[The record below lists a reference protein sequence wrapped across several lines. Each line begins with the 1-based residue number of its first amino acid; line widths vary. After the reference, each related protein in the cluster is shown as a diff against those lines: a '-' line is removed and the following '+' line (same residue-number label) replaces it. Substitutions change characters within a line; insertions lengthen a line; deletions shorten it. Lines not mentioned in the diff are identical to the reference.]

1 MNEVIDAFS
10 EEYNNE
16 EDLKGSTN
24 SFLYRDIKNVVR
36 QEAGDPPLPW
46 GEYPDGMDTES
57 EEAINY
63 DLFRSKYLGL
73 PSEKIENDLGEEEL
87 YSIHDQKIIK
97 KAQAMPEGS
106 QNTDKNW
113 VVASKIVHSYLNPN
127 AKPFGSTETREVYKG
142 VQMDGFPAQN
152 TELEDAKAYG
162 NWGVNFMTAI
172 DYNWGALVWNAGKL
186 NNAPPKVAKA
196 MYYLM
201 ETADRDGMLLS
212 NFGKGM
218 LATAL
223 DPSTLVGLGTLGLGL
238 AGKFAG
244 KKLSRMAF
252 KEVLKKTILTMPS
265 ASTAYLAGE
274 GAVMMGVDNYARQNI
289 KVDAGV
295 QDDINVGEVGTST
308 ALGGAF
314 GSAID
319 VLSPSVIE
327 GGKRL
332 IVGAGKKADEFLNN
346 NKVGTTLNMGV
357 DPTVPIA
364 EGLSKLGKALDD
376 TTPKVDQDYL
386 GFYSKALEV
395 TKTLKQEKG
404 SGQQFKG
411 MLIKNGVKQD
421 ELDWLGLDEVLSK
434 DKVTK
439 AEIEQHINDNRITIS
454 EEVAEVNEIAEAMNF
469 DASEENVRLDDLA
482 IKSGAIPDK
491 MKATYT
497 PEDAYGNDYLANRAS
512 EILEDH
518 NANLSELDLP
528 MTEARAMEL
537 ATDEYYDNPIRF
549 YEDKNTGYVINGNDE
564 VGYSIFTNKIA
575 SYDNRNRLKTM
586 NNDEDIYSLNEAVLQ
601 AQSLAQD
608 DGILNAYGSG
618 ARHRDYTVDEGNT
631 GDNYR
636 EIKLILYDSK
646 EGDFYEQSHYDEENI
661 LASIRTTDR
670 VSDDGSKVLF
680 VEEIQSDWGQ
690 QGRSNGFK
698 PTNKQYKDTQIE
710 IKKLIAEHEKEINSY
725 TIKQGDKRIPFADW
739 YYARIK
745 ELAVS
750 DYDKTMADGK
760 NFTGLQQH
768 FDNELRLGNIVGV
781 IDKSKYSDYK
791 TSMSNIQE
799 MYGNIN
805 SKNASLTKR
814 IPQAPFVTDTN
825 KWTGLTIKRLMAKA
839 EEEGYDSIAFSAG
852 IIHANRWNN
861 QGLKTYYD
869 KVLPS
874 VINKVVGKI
883 DKSSIGKVTLV
894 HSNYNENTGLKI
906 YSDLDG
912 FPQLAIRLTPKV
924 KETVKK
930 GQALFS
936 AGGLLGAGMLG
947 SQGENS
953 EVMNGNT

>member
-46 GEYPDGMDTES
+46 GEYPEGMDTES

-152 TELEDAKAYG
+152 TELEDAEAYG

-274 GAVMMGVDNYARQNI
+274 GAVMMGSDNYARQNI

-295 QDDINVGEVGTST
+295 QDDINVGEVATST
-308 ALGGAF
+308 AIGGAF

-332 IVGAGKKADEFLNN
+332 IAGAGKEIKQFIDN
-346 NKVGTTLNMGV
+346 NKIGANLNTGIISARL
-357 DPTVPIA
+357 PTAVNSIEDGIENNLQIGSA
-364 EGLSKLGKALDD
+364 DILND
-376 TTPKVDQDYL
+376 
-386 GFYSKALEV
+386 
-395 TKTLKQEKG
+395 TKTLEKNINVIKDYPNLTVNEING
-404 SGQQFKG
+404 S
-411 MLIKNGVKQD
+411 
-421 ELDWLGLDEVLSK
+421 
-434 DKVTK
+434 
-439 AEIEQHINDNRITIS
+439 S
-454 EEVAEVNEIAEAMNF
+454 EEVAETYIEHMKNNLLWLHDKVPEKTRVRSKLWYDGANQKVNELSKEYNVPANSIAGVFASLSPQKDWFMN
-469 DASEENVRLDDLA
+469 ASLGMRVIDILTKQQDFKFSKEMLDVSLNGY
-482 IKSGAIPDK
+482 IKNGKPKKGIFSQPQ
-491 MKATYT
+491 Y
-497 PEDAYGNDYLANRAS
+497 S
-512 EILEDH
+512 ELFEYIKGKK
-518 NANLSELDLP
+518 LSELE
-528 MTEARAMEL
+528 TSGEKAMWLRIYDETYNDPSYKTL
-537 ATDEYYDNPIRF
+537 TPEGNFTTD
-549 YEDKNTGYVINGNDE
+549 V
-564 VGYSIFTNKIA
+564 
-575 SYDNRNRLKTM
+575 
-586 NNDEDIYSLNEAVLQ
+586 LN
-601 AQSLAQD
+601 D
-608 DGILNAYGSG
+608 DGKTTSSIAWNSNGMIAKAIDSFYSG
-618 ARHRDYTVDEGNT
+618 
-631 GDNYR
+631 GD
-636 EIKLILYDSK
+636 
-646 EGDFYEQSHYDEENI
+646 
-661 LASIRTTDR
+661 
-670 VSDDGSKVLF
+670 SKVLSPLMGGRHKVRSF
-680 VEEIQSDWGQ
+680 YNNIINPKSLDGSVTIDTHAVAGATLRPVSGNSTIVHHNFGTSPEIKKRQPDWNGAVTNSAVTGVKGSYGLYAEAYRRAGAERGLLPREIQSITWEAVRGLYTK
-690 QGRSNGFK
+690 GFK
-698 PTNKQYKDTQIE
+698 QNDANIEKIDNLWYQY
-710 IKKLIAEHEKEINSY
+710 
-725 TIKQGDKRIPFADW
+725 R
-739 YYARIK
+739 
-745 ELAVS
+745 
-750 DYDKTMADGK
+750 DGK
-760 NFTGLQQH
+760 LTLDEVRNGIEQQS
-768 FDNELRLGNIVGV
+768 GG
-781 IDKSKYSDYK
+781 
-791 TSMSNIQE
+791 
-799 MYGNIN
+799 
-805 SKNASLTKR
+805 
-814 IPQAPFVTDTN
+814 
-825 KWTGLTIKRLMAKA
+825 
-839 EEEGYDSIAFSAG
+839 
-852 IIHANRWNN
+852 
-861 QGLKTYYD
+861 
-869 KVLPS
+869 
-874 VINKVVGKI
+874 INK
-883 DKSSIGKVTLV
+883 
-894 HSNYNENTGLKI
+894 
-906 YSDLDG
+906 
-912 FPQLAIRLTPKV
+912 PQW
-924 KETVKK
+924 ED
-930 GQALFS
+930 
-936 AGGLLGAGMLG
+936 
-947 SQGENS
+947 
-953 EVMNGNT
+953 